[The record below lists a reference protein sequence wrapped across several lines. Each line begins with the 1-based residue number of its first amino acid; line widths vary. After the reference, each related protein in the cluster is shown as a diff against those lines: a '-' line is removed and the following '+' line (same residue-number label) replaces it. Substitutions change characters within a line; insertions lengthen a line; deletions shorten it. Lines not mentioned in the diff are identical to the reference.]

1 MDESE
6 GAPEPQ
12 RALAAGRQPFRALGW
27 LARSGWR
34 GARRLGRAARRRPR
48 TAVGVLSAL
57 LLVVALAPQLR
68 LLGGAAHSHAQQV
81 LPTPTATPT
90 LAPADP
96 HALDWIA
103 ALHSAAENATISDQ
117 MAHMSV
123 DEKVG
128 QLILFEFLDSQMT
141 PTIAAE
147 IKQFHVGGVIL
158 YRWNVTDAAGV
169 RQLDRDM
176 QAQAKIPLLVATDQE
191 GGVVDR
197 LAFMQGFHP
206 SAEEMGARNNP
217 DYVRQRGQED
227 GRALAD
233 LGMNMNFAPVVD
245 VQNIPDG
252 QSVMGSRMFGWTPDK
267 VTTMAG
273 AYLGG
278 LQQDGRVVGTL
289 KHFPGLGS
297 VPGDPHQGVVTLNRS
312 VADMDR
318 IDWAPYRALFAT
330 GQVQCVMTT
339 HLDVPA
345 IDPGLPTTLSYKV
358 TTGILREKLG
368 FQGVIVTDGIYMKAL
383 ASRYSFE
390 QMIVGSILAGN
401 DLIASTYS
409 YSSTE
414 AAFNILK
421 AAVADGR
428 ISKERLD
435 ASVRRIL
442 FLKLHMG
449 LLAGSAKGQ

>member
-12 RALAAGRQPFRALGW
+12 RPPSARSAPFGAVGRAGR
-27 LARSGWR
+27 R
-34 GARRLGRAARRRPR
+34 GTRRLVRMVRRRPR
-48 TAVGVLSAL
+48 TALGLLSAL
-57 LLVVALAPQLR
+57 LLVAALAPQLH
-68 LLGGAAHSHAQQV
+68 LLGASPHPRTQV
-81 LPTPTATPT
+81 KPTPTATPT

-96 HALDWIA
+96 HALDWIHN
-103 ALHSAAENATISDQ
+103 LHTVAETAYINDQ
-117 MAHMSV
+117 MAHMSL

-128 QLILFEFLDSQMT
+128 QLIMFEFLDDQIT
-141 PTIAAE
+141 PTIAAQ
-147 IKQFHVGGVIL
+147 IKQFHVGGAIL
-158 YRWNVTDAAGV
+158 YKWNVTDAAGV

-176 QAQAKIPLLVATDQE
+176 QAQAKIPLLIATDQE
-191 GGVVDR
+191 GGLVDR
-197 LAFMQGFHP
+197 LAFIQGYHP
-206 SAEEMGARNNP
+206 SAEEMGARNDPN
-217 DYVRQRGQED
+217 YVRQRGAED
-227 GRALAD
+227 GRELAS
-233 LGMNMNFAPVVD
+233 LGINMNLAPVVD

-267 VTTMAG
+267 VTSMAG
-273 AYLGG
+273 AYLNG
-278 LQQDGRVVGTL
+278 LQQDHQVVGAL

-312 VADMDR
+312 VADMQK
-318 IDWAPYRALFAT
+318 IDWAPYRALFAM

-345 IDPGLPTTLSYKV
+345 IDPGIPTTLSYKV
-358 TTGILREKLG
+358 TTGALRDTLG
-368 FQGVIVTDGIYMKAL
+368 FQGVIITDGIYMKAL
-383 ASRYSFE
+383 GSRYSFE
-390 QMIVGSILAGN
+390 QIILGSILAGN

-409 YSSTE
+409 YASTE
-414 AAFNILK
+414 QAFNILK

-428 ISKERLD
+428 VSGERLD

-449 LLAGSAKGQ
+449 LLTSGAKAP

>member
-1 MDESE
+1 
-6 GAPEPQ
+6 
-12 RALAAGRQPFRALGW
+12 
-27 LARSGWR
+27 
-34 GARRLGRAARRRPR
+34 
-48 TAVGVLSAL
+48 LSAL

-68 LLGGAAHSHAQQV
+68 LLGASPRPHAQIE
-81 LPTPTATPT
+81 LTPTATPT

-96 HALDWIA
+96 HALDWIY
-103 ALHSAAENATISDQ
+103 ALHSAAENATINDL
-117 MAHMSV
+117 MAHMSG

-128 QLILFEFLDSQMT
+128 QLILFEFLDNQMT

-147 IKQFHVGGVIL
+147 IKQFHVGGAIL

-169 RQLDRDM
+169 RQLDRAM
-176 QAQAKIPLLVATDQE
+176 QAQAKIPLFIATDQE
-191 GGVVDR
+191 GGAVDR
-197 LAFMQGFHP
+197 LAAIQGFHP

-217 DYVRQRGQED
+217 DYVRQRGFED

-245 VQNIPDG
+245 VQGIPDG

-273 AYLGG
+273 AYLSG
-278 LQQDGRVVGTL
+278 LQQDGRVVGAL

-312 VADMDR
+312 VEEMDR
-318 IDWAPYRALFAT
+318 IDWAPYRALIAT
-330 GQVQCVMTT
+330 GQVQAVMTT

-345 IDPGLPTTLSYKV
+345 IDPGVPTTLSYKV
-358 TTGILREKLG
+358 TTGILRDKLG
-368 FQGVIVTDGIYMKAL
+368 FQGVIITDGIYMKAI

-421 AAVADGR
+421 GAVADGR
-428 ISKERLD
+428 ISQERLD

-449 LLAGSAKGQ
+449 LLTSGAQRAGAMTMTCQSGHLDPP

>member
-1 MDESE
+1 MDERE
-6 GAPEPQ
+6 GTP
-12 RALAAGRQPFRALGW
+12 ALQPIGRTFLRALGW
-27 LARSGWR
+27 TARTGWR
-34 GARRLGRAARRRPR
+34 GMRGLGRVVRRRPR
-48 TAVGVLSAL
+48 TVVGALSVL
-57 LLVVALAPQLR
+57 LLVVAIAPQLR
-68 LLGGAAHSHAQQV
+68 LLGATSHPRAQV
-81 LPTPTATPT
+81 TPTPSVTPT

-96 HALDWIA
+96 HALDWIY
-103 ALHSAAENATISDQ
+103 ALHTAAENATIDDQ
-117 MAHMSV
+117 MAHMSL
-123 DEKVG
+123 DEKIG
-128 QLILFEFLDSQMT
+128 QLILFEFLDNQMT

-147 IKQFHVGGVIL
+147 IKQFHVGGAIL

-169 RQLDRDM
+169 RQLDHDM

-191 GGVVDR
+191 GGFVDR
-197 LAFMQGFHP
+197 LAFMQGYHP

-217 DYVRQRGQED
+217 DYVRQRGQQD
-227 GRALAD
+227 GQALAD
-233 LGMNMNFAPVVD
+233 LGINMNFAPVVD
-245 VQNIPDG
+245 VQGIPDG
-252 QSVMGSRMFGWTPDK
+252 ESVMQTRMFGWTPDK

-273 AYLGG
+273 AYLSG
-278 LQQDGRVVGTL
+278 LQQNGRVVGAL

-312 VADMDR
+312 VTDMDR

-330 GQVQCVMTT
+330 GQVQAVMTT

-345 IDPGLPTTLSYKV
+345 VDPNVTTTLSYKV

-390 QMIVGSILAGN
+390 EIIVGSILAGN

-442 FLKLHMG
+442 LLKLHMG
-449 LLAGSAKGQ
+449 LLKARS

>member
-1 MDESE
+1 MDATSD
-6 GAPEPQ
+6 PSTPQ
-12 RALAAGRQPFRALGW
+12 RAPSTRRSFFRTLGW
-27 LARSGWR
+27 LAWTGWR
-34 GARRLGRAARRRPR
+34 GARRIGRAARRRPR
-48 TAVGVLSAL
+48 TAIGLLSAL

-68 LLGGAAHSHAQQV
+68 LLGASPHPHAQIN
-81 LPTPTATPT
+81 PTPTATPT

-96 HALDWIA
+96 HALDWIY
-103 ALHSAAENATISDQ
+103 ALHSAAENATVNDL

-147 IKQFHVGGVIL
+147 IKQFHVGGAIL
-158 YRWNVTDAAGV
+158 YGWNVTDAAGV
-169 RQLDRDM
+169 RKLDSDM
-176 QAQAKIPLLVATDQE
+176 QSQAKIPLLIATDQE
-191 GGVVDR
+191 GGFVDR
-197 LAFMQGFHP
+197 LAAIQGHHP
-206 SAEEMGARNNP
+206 SAEEMGARNDPN
-217 DYVRQRGQED
+217 YVRQRGLED

-233 LGMNMNFAPVVD
+233 LGINLNFAPVVD
-245 VQNIPDG
+245 VQGIPDG
-252 QSVMGSRMFGWTPDK
+252 ESVMQTRMFGWTPEK

-278 LQQDGRVVGTL
+278 LQQDGRVVGAL

-297 VPGDPHQGVVTLNRS
+297 VPGDPHQGAVTLNRS

-318 IDWAPYRALFAT
+318 IDWAPYRALIAT
-330 GQVQCVMTT
+330 GQVQAVMTT
-339 HLDVPA
+339 HLDVTA
-345 IDPGLPTTLSYKV
+345 IDPGVPTTLSNKV
-358 TTGILREKLG
+358 TTGILRDRLG
-368 FQGVIVTDGIYMKAL
+368 FQGVIITDGIYMKAI

-414 AAFNILK
+414 AAFTILK
-421 AAVADGR
+421 GAVADGR
-428 ISKERLD
+428 ISQERLD

-442 FLKLHMG
+442 TLKLHMG
-449 LLAGSAKGQ
+449 LLAK

>member
-1 MDESE
+1 MDERE
-6 GAPEPQ
+6 EAPAVE
-12 RALAAGRQPFRALGW
+12 RLRSAGRTLLRALGW
-27 LARSGWR
+27 TARASWR
-34 GARRLGRAARRRPR
+34 GARGLGRAARRRPR
-48 TAVGVLSAL
+48 TAVGALSVL

-68 LLGGAAHSHAQQV
+68 LLGAPAHPRALV
-81 LPTPTATPT
+81 TTTPTTMPT

-96 HALDWIA
+96 HALDWIHN
-103 ALHSAAENATISDQ
+103 LHTVAENATIDDL

-123 DEKVG
+123 DEKIG

-141 PTIAAE
+141 PTIAAQ
-147 IKQFHVGGVIL
+147 IKQFHVGGAIL

-176 QAQAKIPLLVATDQE
+176 QAQAKIPLFVATDQE
-191 GGVVDR
+191 GGAVDR
-197 LAFMQGFHP
+197 LAFLGYHP

-217 DYVRQRGQED
+217 DYVRQRGLED

-245 VQNIPDG
+245 VQGIPDG

-273 AYLGG
+273 AYLSG
-278 LQQDGRVVGTL
+278 LQQDGHVVGAL

-297 VPGDPHQGVVTLNRS
+297 VPGDPHQGPVTLNRS
-312 VADMDR
+312 VEDMDR

-330 GQVQCVMTT
+330 GQAQAVMTT

-345 IDPGLPTTLSYKV
+345 VDPGVPTTLSYKV
-358 TTGILREKLG
+358 TTGILRDRLG
-368 FQGVIVTDGIYMKAL
+368 FQGVIATDGIYMKAI

-390 QMIVGSILAGN
+390 QMIVGSVLAGN

-414 AAFNILK
+414 AAFTILK
-421 AAVADGR
+421 GAVADGR
-428 ISKERLD
+428 ISQDRLN

-442 FLKLHMG
+442 LLKLHMG
-449 LLAGSAKGQ
+449 LLNPGAKA